1 MALTEKLTAIADAIR
16 EKTGEV
22 AALSLEAMVEAI
34 NGIETNSGGCEDAV
48 LTITNNR
55 TTSAYFYEVVD
66 GAYKETIISKSA
78 GAMDFPVKVGHQYV
92 FRTLGYDYDSTSQ
105 TDTYS
110 VNITAKGVVYRKQS
124 FSGYQSKT
132 STYRLYNILYFIQ
145 ITDTAASVVIT
156 QAGGVSN

>member
-34 NGIETNSGGCEDAV
+34 NGIETNNGGCEDAV

-55 TTSAYFYEVVD
+55 AQTAYFLEIED
-66 GAYKETIISKSA
+66 GAYKETLISKSA

-92 FRTLGYDYDSTSQ
+92 FRTIGYDYDSSSQ
-105 TDTYS
+105 TDSYS
-110 VNITAKGVVYRKQS
+110 FSVKTDGVIYKKLS
-124 FSGYQSKT
+124 YSGYQSKT
-132 STYRLYNILYFIQ
+132 GTYRLYNIIYVIQ
-145 ITDTAASVVIT
+145 ITDTTASIT
-156 QAGGVSN
+156 IGSSGVMN